1 LTLRRFVESLLAT
14 MKITGMIFL
23 IVIGTMIFGYFLAI
37 TNVPAK
43 VSVFVGSL
51 DVSRIYILL
60 GILLLYAI
68 LGCLMDIVAMVLLT
82 MPFIFPIVTTLRYDP
97 IWFGVVMVVMMEMG
111 LITPPVGL
119 NVYVIS
125 GMAKDVPMYT
135 IFKGILPFLL
145 AILVMIAL
153 LILFPEIALILV

>member
-1 LTLRRFVESLLAT
+1 

-23 IVIGTMIFGYFLAI
+23 IIIGTMIFGYFLAL

-43 VSVFVGSL
+43 VSTFVGNL
-51 DVSRIYILL
+51 DVNRIYILL
-60 GILLLYAI
+60 GILVLYAI

-82 MPFIFPIVTTLRYDP
+82 MPFIFPIITALRYDP

-135 IFKGILPFLL
+135 IFKGIVPFLL
-145 AILVMIAL
+145 AIIVMIAI
-153 LILFPEIALILV
+153 LILFPDIALVLI